1 MKISNAWKKR
11 LSAGGNIGK
20 RVGFVALVAFSSI
33 SGLDAAKRY
42 IWPPEEPPIVPITQT
57 VINESDR
64 VKGFAI
70 GCVESLLSGSI
81 IPGVDIANCY
91 PDGVKY
97 TPAGAG
103 SKTVT
108 GGKAVATK
116 FGPSTDDISVYGVQ
130 VIVDE
135 QSYAGAPKTT
145 AKYQI
150 TVSVYQHD
158 GLQAVDKIGTIPLGP
173 PGAYLPLGYPVD
185 VPRNQPNSTELTPLF
200 SSLQGFA
207 TAFLTNAG
215 GLDRYTT
222 PDSGITA
229 LGTYTLATIT
239 AAAADSTPADNPA
252 DNAELAVHI
261 DVSAR
266 RPDYSQEALS
276 YPLTLRASGGS
287 WFIASIDAIP
297 VLGQLK
303 PIPAPAP
310 TAQVPVASAPE
321 SQASVVPR

>member
-1 MKISNAWKKR
+1 MNIVWKKR
-11 LSAGGNIGK
+11 LSVGATIGK

-33 SGLDAAKRY
+33 SGIDAAKRY
-42 IWPPEEPPIVPITQT
+42 IWPPEEPPIVPTTQT

-70 GCVESLLSGSI
+70 GCVESLLSASI
-81 IPGVDIANCY
+81 IPGVEIASCY
-91 PDGVKY
+91 PDGIKY
-97 TPAGAG
+97 TPAGSG
-103 SKTVT
+103 SQTVT

-116 FGPSTDDISVYGVQ
+116 FGPTSGDISVYGVQ
-130 VIVDE
+130 VVVDE

-158 GLQAVDKIGTIPLGP
+158 GLQAIDKIGAIPLGP

-222 PDSGITA
+222 PESGITA
-229 LGTYTLATIT
+229 LGSYVLATVT
-239 AAAADSTPADNPA
+239 AATADTTPADNPP
-252 DNAELAVHI
+252 DNAELGVHI

-266 RPDYSQEALS
+266 RANYSQEALS

-287 WFIASIDAIP
+287 WFVARIDAIP
-297 VLGQLK
+297 ALGELK

-310 TAQVPVASAPE
+310 T
-321 SQASVVPR
+321 SQAPAVPR